1 MTSGSSQTAD
11 SMTAQAATVAAAPP
25 IVRREDAGRIALLTL
40 NRPVQRNVLSEAM
53 LAALAENFS
62 AIANDRNVHAVVL
75 AAEGPAFSAGHD
87 LKEMTRHRAD
97 HDGGRTYFNQLME
110 TCSAMMQQ
118 VVGLPQPV
126 IAAVE
131 GTATA
136 AGCQLV
142 ASCDLAIASSAAK
155 FGASGI
161 NVGLF
166 CSTPMVALSRK
177 VARKHAMEM
186 LLTGDLISA
195 EEAWR
200 IGLVNRVV
208 EPGRA
213 RAQALDLARRIAA
226 KSPAAIR
233 HGKQA
238 FYRQL
243 EMGLAEAYRH
253 TGDVLVENMMEDEA
267 EEGIEAFIAK
277 RMPNWE

>member
-1 MTSGSSQTAD
+1 
-11 SMTAQAATVAAAPP
+11 MTAQPTRVVAAAPP
-25 IVRREDAGRIALLTL
+25 IVRREDAGRIAVLTL
-40 NRPVQRNVLSEAM
+40 NRPDQRNVLSDAM
-53 LAALAENFS
+53 LAALSESFA
-62 AIANDRNVHAVVL
+62 AIGGDRNVHAVVL
-75 AAEGPAFSAGHD
+75 AAEGPVFSAGHD

-97 HDGGRTYFNQLME
+97 PDGGRSYFNQLMQ

-118 VVGLPQPV
+118 VVALPQPV

-142 ASCDLAIASSAAK
+142 ATCDLVVASSAAK

-166 CSTPMVALSRK
+166 CSTPMVAISRK

-195 EEAWR
+195 DEAHR

-243 EMGLAEAYRH
+243 EMGLADAYRL
-253 TGDVLVENMMEDEA
+253 TSDVIVENMMEQEA
-267 EEGIEAFIAK
+267 EEGIDAFIEK
-277 RMPNWE
+277 RMPNWEDR

>member
-1 MTSGSSQTAD
+1 MSVQSTSP
-11 SMTAQAATVAAAPP
+11 VAAVSP
-25 IVRREDAGRIALLTL
+25 IVRREDAGRIVVLTL
-40 NRPVQRNVLSEAM
+40 NRAAQRNVLSEAM
-53 LAALAENFS
+53 LAALGENFS
-62 AIANDRNVHAVVL
+62 AIGSDRDVHAVVL
-75 AAEGPAFSAGHD
+75 AAEGPVFSAGHD

-97 HDGGRTYFNQLME
+97 NDGGRAYFDELMA

-118 VVGLPQPV
+118 IVGLPQPV

-186 LLTGDLISA
+186 LLTGDLVSA

-238 FYRQL
+238 FYRQI
-243 EMGLAEAYRH
+243 EMSLADAYRH

-267 EEGIEAFIAK
+267 EEGIEAFITK
-277 RMPNWE
+277 RTPNWE

>member
-1 MTSGSSQTAD
+1 MTVHASSV
-11 SMTAQAATVAAAPP
+11 ATTPSPAM
-25 IVRREDAGRIALLTL
+25 RREDAGRIAVLTL
-40 NRPVQRNVLSEAM
+40 NRPVQRNVLSEEM
-53 LAALAENFS
+53 LAALSAGFS
-62 AIANDRNVHAVVL
+62 AIGRDRDVHAVVL
-75 AAEGPAFSAGHD
+75 AAEGPVFSAGHD
-87 LKEMTRHRAD
+87 LKEMTRHRTD
-97 HDGGRTYFNQLME
+97 VDGGRAYFNQLME

-118 VVGLPQPV
+118 IVELPQPV

-142 ASCDLAIASSAAK
+142 ASCDLAIASSSAK

-186 LLTGDLISA
+186 LLTGDLIPA
-195 EEAWR
+195 DEAYR

-208 EPGRA
+208 EAGRA
-213 RAQALDLARRIAA
+213 RAHALDLARRIAA

-238 FYRQL
+238 FYRQI
-243 EMGLAEAYRH
+243 EMGLADAYRL
-253 TGDVLVENMMEDEA
+253 TSDVLVENMMEDEA
-267 EEGIEAFIAK
+267 EEGIDAFIEK
-277 RMPNWE
+277 RTPNWE